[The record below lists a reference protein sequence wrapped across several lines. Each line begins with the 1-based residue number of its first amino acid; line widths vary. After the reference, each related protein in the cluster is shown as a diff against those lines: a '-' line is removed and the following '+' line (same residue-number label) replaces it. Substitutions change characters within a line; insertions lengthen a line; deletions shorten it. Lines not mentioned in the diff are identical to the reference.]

1 MTEEKGPRGW
11 NEVLENTLANSQE
24 QSLSLA
30 TSGQGAQFDLTDSMT
45 GLAVLVA
52 LMFAVGIYS
61 WKSGLSARMKNPDDP
76 LSVKAYAY
84 GAAVMSFFFL
94 LLYLWSDLATGDQ
107 RIGTNMSIFL
117 PFFFF
122 LMGSAL
128 MRGLKQQDDRT
139 QERIQAL
146 EAALAELK
154 QKPAE

>member
-1 MTEEKGPRGW
+1 MTAEKHPQDW
-11 NEVLENTLANSQE
+11 SESLENTLTNSQE

-30 TSGQGAQFDLTDSMT
+30 TSGQGAQFELTDFMT
-45 GLAVLVA
+45 GLAVLLA
-52 LMFAVGIYS
+52 LMFAVGIYLS
-61 WKSGLSARMKNPDDP
+61 KSGLTARMKNPDDP
-76 LSVKAYAY
+76 LSVKASAY

-128 MRGLKQQDDRT
+128 MRGLKQQDDRP

-154 QKPAE
+154 EKPTE